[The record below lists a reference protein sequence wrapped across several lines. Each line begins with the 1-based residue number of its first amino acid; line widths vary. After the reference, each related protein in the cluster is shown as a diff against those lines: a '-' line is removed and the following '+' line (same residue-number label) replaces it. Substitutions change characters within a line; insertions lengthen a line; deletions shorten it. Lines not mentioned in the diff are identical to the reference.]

1 MELAGQGPARPPA
14 RRPRRLR
21 RHRFVPVDF
30 ETFTSWAE
38 EIVDRLPPRL
48 LQELEGG
55 VQIDPK
61 ARRIPSDPPGVYLL
75 GEYITEPYLGRF
87 IRIYY
92 GSFERVL
99 AGEPAGVWYAELEE
113 TILHELQHHVEGLAG
128 VDWLGLEDLRQL
140 QQLWE
145 EARRG
150 RAPASGAAPGPEA
163 PGEAAGAQAGTGAAA
178 AVEQAGTGPDPAG
191 PAQGTLAGTGA
202 GPEGAPRAEAPGNAE
217 EPPRRGG

>member
-1 MELAGQGPARPPA
+1 M
-14 RRPRRLR
+14 RRY
-21 RHRFVPVDF
+21 RFVPVDF
-30 ETFTSWAE
+30 ETFTAWAE
-38 EIVDRLPPRL
+38 EIVGRLPPRL

-55 VQIDPK
+55 VQIDPE

-150 RAPASGAAPGPEA
+150 RAPGSGEAPGPEA
-163 PGEAAGAQAGTGAAA
+163 PGAAGT
-178 AVEQAGTGPDPAG
+178 QAGTGPAPAD
-191 PAQGTLAGTGA
+191 PAQGTAPGAGA
-202 GPEGAPRAEAPGNAE
+202 GPEGASRAEAPGIAGIAQ
-217 EPPRRGG
+217 EPPRRGTRRGTGHGRHPG